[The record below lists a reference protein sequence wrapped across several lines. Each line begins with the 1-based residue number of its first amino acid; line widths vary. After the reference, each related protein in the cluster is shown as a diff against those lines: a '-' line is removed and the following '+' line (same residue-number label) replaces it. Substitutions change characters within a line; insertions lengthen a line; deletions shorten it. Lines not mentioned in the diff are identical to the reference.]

1 VRRIVGYRRFAGLE
15 AAAALA
21 RLYRSVRLFVNFFQP
36 SFKLA
41 EKSREGAK
49 VRKSYH
55 SPATPYQRLIADA
68 RATDEIKRQVK
79 AQFETLDP
87 VRLLNDIRAGQR
99 RLVEI
104 ADAPEV
110 PLLIE
115 QPTLEQF
122 LFSLRTAWKEGEVR
136 PTARRGARDEEEAQH
151 TGSVRTRGR

>member
-21 RLYRSVRLFVNFFQP
+21 RLYRPVRLFVNFFQP

-55 SPATPYQRLIADA
+55 PPATPYQRLIADA

-87 VRLLNDIRAGQR
+87 VRLLSDIRAGQR
-99 RLVEI
+99 RQVEI
-104 ADAPEV
+104 ADTPEV
-110 PLLIE
+110 AFAIE

-122 LFSLRTAWKEGEVR
+122 LASLRTAWKEGGSSTDCSAE
-136 PTARRGARDEEEAQH
+136 GASDEEKA
-151 TGSVRTRGR
+151 